1 MTKIMFCACE
11 HEYQDKKYGKN
22 RRVHN
27 ASAGT
32 AGKPAWTCTVCGTR
46 KDK

>member
-1 MTKIMFCACE
+1 MANNIKKCDCK

-27 ASAGT
+27 HCVKAA
-32 AGKPAWTCTVCGTR
+32 KWRCTVCGSV
-46 KDK
+46 KG